1 VKHSILKLTALFL
14 LGLST
19 VPAQESSITIPDQ
32 EILEKINNRPGI
44 IKTVISQEREDDN
57 TAWIEM
63 YTDVHITSAIPMDRL
78 RRVILDFAG
87 YPRIF
92 RRNETTAVVREDD
105 AVYLDM
111 AVGAEFLGLSFLTH
125 YRVLVTEVRNTPE
138 EFILDF
144 SHVSDDGSVKDV
156 SGRWYVKQLPRA
168 EGAEQQCYVRYHA
181 YSKVARKY
189 PLQRMIMSMFINSES
204 RDLMRQFVEAA
215 RAD

>member
-1 VKHSILKLTALFL
+1 MRHRTLKLTALILF
-14 LGLST
+14 GLSR
-19 VPAQESSITIPDQ
+19 VFAQEGDIAIPGQ
-32 EILEKINNRPGI
+32 ETLQKINNRPGI
-44 IKTVISQEREDDN
+44 IKTVISQEREDDK

-63 YTDVHITSAIPMDRL
+63 YTDVHIVSALPMDRL

-92 RRNETTAVVREDD
+92 RRNETTAVVRKDD

-111 AVGAEFLGLSFLTH
+111 AVGAEFLGLSFLTN
-125 YRVLVTEVRNTPE
+125 YRVLVTEVRNTPD

-156 SGRWYVKQLPRA
+156 AGRWYLKKLPHA
-168 EGAEQQCYVRYHA
+168 EGAEQQYYVRYHA

-215 RAD
+215 GRL